1 MQNNPTL
8 GQREISG
15 FELLQNDENG
25 RFYFTCNDDDCN
37 PLLFSTDFIAEDI
50 AKNALQD
57 AIMAAKDEAHFQR
70 MMQEE
75 QFYFLLKDENEEP
88 LAQSVLFDTEQE
100 LENKISYVHRLA
112 TAENIFVNKAEEK
125 IAEAPAETAIVTTS
139 SKKPVEKD
147 KFAFKLDFY
156 KRAQEAIVGKIE
168 NMHDGQSA
176 SFQGLDGE
184 TILKFIKTYLQPA
197 PVIAT
202 QKLLNEPILA
212 YLQLLSSENGQ
223 AVKLLPAAAA
233 PVFMRLTLP
242 KPLQDLPAAEMLP
255 IEISTQE
262 LASGK
267 TTQQFS
273 KSLIPKGKGIYQ
285 AALSLDFGAPG
296 AYRLKTALR
305 KNNASTLLASCLIQV
320 Y

>member
-25 RFYFTCNDDDCN
+25 RFYFTCNDDHCN
-37 PLLFSTDFIAEDI
+37 PILFSADFISEDI

-57 AIMAAKDEAHFQR
+57 AINAAKEENHFQR
-70 MMQEE
+70 LMQEQ
-75 QFYFLLKDENEEP
+75 QFYFLLKDENGEE
-88 LAQSVLFDTEQE
+88 LAQSILFDTEQE
-100 LENKISYVHRLA
+100 LENKIAYVQKLTA
-112 TAENIFVNKAEEK
+112 AENIFTEKVEE
-125 IAEAPAETAIVTTS
+125 TS
-139 SKKPVEKD
+139 SEIPFVNTTLKKPIEKD
-147 KFAFKLDFY
+147 KYAFKLDFY

-184 TILKFIKTYLQPA
+184 AILKFIKTYLQPT

-202 QKLLNEPILA
+202 QKSPDEPILA

-223 AVKLLPAAAA
+223 AVKLLPTAAT
-233 PVFMRLTLP
+233 PIFVRLTLP
-242 KPLQDLPAAEMLP
+242 KPLQNLPAEETLP
-255 IEISTQE
+255 IEISAQE
-262 LASGK
+262 LASGQ
-267 TTQQFS
+267 TILQLS
-273 KSLIPKGKGIYQ
+273 KNLIPKGKGIYQ